1 MTEAELVS
9 AGFTKNDIESS
20 FTTPKEYMYSKVVND
35 IAIFTTPSNA
45 QITDDNWFVEN
56 FVMGFK
62 SYNISDVNSLIT
74 MLTQNPIS

>member
-9 AGFTKNDIESS
+9 AGFTKSNIDC
-20 FTTPKEYMYSKVVND
+20 TNPQEYIYSKVVND
-35 IAIFTTPSNA
+35 STIFTTPSNN

-56 FVMGFK
+56 LVVGFK
-62 SYNISDVNSLIT
+62 SYSISDVNSLIT

>member
-9 AGFTKNDIESS
+9 AGFTKNEIESS
-20 FTTPKEYMYSKVVND
+20 CTTPKEYMYQKIVNE
-35 IAIFTTPSNA
+35 ITMFTTPSNA

-62 SYNISDVNSLIT
+62 SHSISDVNSLIT
-74 MLTQNPIS
+74 ILTQNPMS